1 MTSAT
6 TRPVHNRT
14 PRRTK
19 VATKQSAISRARKSK
34 SASGSRKMT
43 ASHKSA
49 LARGRRESRA
59 IALYL
64 EALNSAKRRP
74 GRKRTPTSIDER
86 LAAISGLLPTS
97 SQLQQLE
104 LIQERMNLEAEKAQ
118 LGSRGDI
125 SGLEKEFVKCARDF
139 ADRRGITYSAF
150 RAKAV
155 PAAVLARA
163 GIKRTRS

>member
-1 MTSAT
+1 MS
-6 TRPVHNRT
+6 
-14 PRRTK
+14 
-19 VATKQSAISRARKSK
+19 
-34 SASGSRKMT
+34 

-49 LARGRRESRA
+49 LARGRRESRV

-64 EALNSAKRRP
+64 DALNSAKGRP
-74 GRKRTPTSIDER
+74 GRKRTPKSIDER
-86 LAAISGLLPTS
+86 LEAISRLLPTS

-118 LGSRGDI
+118 LGARDI
-125 SGLEKEFVKCARDF
+125 SGLENEFVKCASDF

>member
-1 MTSAT
+1 MS
-6 TRPVHNRT
+6 
-14 PRRTK
+14 
-19 VATKQSAISRARKSK
+19 
-34 SASGSRKMT
+34 

-64 EALNSAKRRP
+64 EALNSAKGRP
-74 GRKRTPTSIDER
+74 GRKRTPKMIDER
-86 LAAISGLLPTS
+86 LAAISRQFLTS

-104 LIQERMNLEAEKAQ
+104 LIQERMNLEAERAK
-118 LGSRGDI
+118 LGSPEDI

-163 GIKRTRS
+163 GIRRARG

>member
-1 MTSAT
+1 MS
-6 TRPVHNRT
+6 
-14 PRRTK
+14 
-19 VATKQSAISRARKSK
+19 
-34 SASGSRKMT
+34 

-49 LARGRRESRA
+49 LAKGRRESRA
-59 IALYL
+59 VALYL
-64 EALNSAKRRP
+64 EALIAAKGKP
-74 GRKRTPTSIDER
+74 GRKRTPKSIDER
-86 LAAISGLLPTS
+86 LAAIAQQYPTS
-97 SQLQQLE
+97 SQLQQLGM
-104 LIQERMNLEAEKAQ
+104 IQERMNLEVEKAQ

-125 SGLEKEFVKCARDF
+125 SELEKEFVRCARDF

>member
-1 MTSAT
+1 MS
-6 TRPVHNRT
+6 
-14 PRRTK
+14 
-19 VATKQSAISRARKSK
+19 
-34 SASGSRKMT
+34 

-49 LARGRRESRA
+49 LARGRSESRA
-59 IALYL
+59 VALYL
-64 EALNSAKRRP
+64 EALNSARGRP
-74 GRKRTPTSIDER
+74 GRKRTPKSIDER
-86 LAAISGLLPTS
+86 LAAISRLFPAS

-104 LIQERMNLEAEKAQ
+104 FIQERMNLEAEKAK

-163 GIKRTRS
+163 GIKRARS